1 VKEECDTAVAEA
13 NQKSATYALIVDLLE
28 KITGFQDEETF
39 IAQMLD
45 LFMVLFSP
53 ERTGFVPL
61 HGDSAGPVISRP
73 DGAYRGQDVRDMFLA
88 CQDEYLVSDDGT
100 GFFHQ
105 IRHDTD
111 LLGIMHIDT
120 VSSPDRL
127 HEYITLCHFVSLV
140 AGMVLAD
147 ARTRQKLLDTLQE
160 RDTETTE
167 RKRAES
173 ALILSNK
180 KISFLGSTTRHDIQN
195 QLMVILGNIA
205 LARVDVTDPAM
216 EEPLREIETAT
227 KTIRSLLDF
236 GRVYQEIG
244 SHGSQWQQIAEIISL
259 ADVPKGITLET
270 DLRDVSVYA
279 DPMLPKVFFNLLD
292 NSVKHG
298 EHVTRIRV
306 SQEQRQNGMIITWE
320 DDGTGIPAGEKER
333 IFERGVGKNTGL
345 GLFVI
350 HEILAITGITI
361 RETGEP
367 GKGARFEIL
376 VPAGAYRCDH
386 LPK

>member
-1 VKEECDTAVAEA
+1 V
-13 NQKSATYALIVDLLE
+13 
-28 KITGFQDEETF
+28 
-39 IAQMLD
+39 
-45 LFMVLFSP
+45 
-53 ERTGFVPL
+53 
-61 HGDSAGPVISRP
+61 
-73 DGAYRGQDVRDMFLA
+73 
-88 CQDEYLVSDDGT
+88 
-100 GFFHQ
+100 
-105 IRHDTD
+105 
-111 LLGIMHIDT
+111 HIDGL
-120 VSSPDRL
+120 SFPEHL
-127 HEYITLCHFVSLV
+127 HEYLNICHFVSQV
-140 AGMVLAD
+140 AGLSLAN
-147 ARTRQKLLDTLQE
+147 ARTYQKLTDTLGE
-160 RDTETTE
+160 RDTEISE
-167 RKRAES
+167 RKRAEG
-173 ALILSNK
+173 ALLLAKNK
-180 KISFLGSTTRHDIQN
+180 ITLLGSITRHDIQN

-259 ADVPKGITLET
+259 ADIPKGITLET
-270 DLRDVSVYA
+270 DLRDVSIYA

>member
-1 VKEECDTAVAEA
+1 MKEECDTAVVEA
-13 NQKSATYALIVDLLE
+13 NNKSATCALVVDLLG
-28 KITGFQDEETF
+28 KITGLKDEEAF

-53 ERTGFVPL
+53 ERSGFVPL
-61 HGDSAGPVISRP
+61 YGGSPGPVISKP
-73 DGAYRGQDVRDMFLA
+73 DGAYPGMDARDQFLA
-88 CQDEYLVSDDGT
+88 CQENYLVTGDGK

-105 IRHDTD
+105 VRYDTD
-111 LLGIMHIDT
+111 LLGIVHIDGI
-120 VSSPDRL
+120 SFPDRIA
-127 HEYITLCHFVSLV
+127 EYLTICHFVAQV
-140 AGMVLAD
+140 AGLSLAN
-147 ARTRQKLLDTLQE
+147 ARICQKLTDTQGE
-160 RDTETTE
+160 RDTEITE
-167 RKRAES
+167 RKRAEG
-173 ALILSNK
+173 ALLLAKNK
-180 KISFLGSTTRHDIQN
+180 ITLLGSITRHDIQN
-195 QLMVILGNIA
+195 HLMVILGNIA

-270 DLRDVSVYA
+270 DLRDVSIYA

-292 NSVKHG
+292 NTVKHG
-298 EHVTRIRV
+298 GQVTRIRV
-306 SQEQRQNGMIITWE
+306 SQEQRQNAVVIIWE
-320 DDGTGIPAGEKER
+320 DDGTGIPAGQKER

-345 GLFVI
+345 GLFLI
-350 HEILAITGITI
+350 REILAITGITI

>member
-1 VKEECDTAVAEA
+1 MKEDCDTAVAEA
-13 NQKSATYALIVDLLE
+13 NQKSATYALVVDLLG
-28 KITGFQDEETF
+28 KITGLKDEEAF

-53 ERTGFVPL
+53 ERTGFLPL
-61 HGDSAGPVISRP
+61 YGGSPGPVISKP
-73 DGAYRGQDVRDMFLA
+73 DGAYPGMDVRDQFLA
-88 CQDEYLVSDDGT
+88 CQDNYLVTGDGK
-100 GFFHQ
+100 GFFLQ
-105 IRHDTD
+105 VRYDAD
-111 LLGIMHIDT
+111 LLGIVHIDG
-120 VSSPDRL
+120 VSFPERIA
-127 HEYITLCHFVSLV
+127 EYLTICHFVAQV
-140 AGMVLAD
+140 AGLSLAN
-147 ARTRQKLLDTLQE
+147 ARTYQELTDTLGE
-160 RDTETTE
+160 RDTESTE
-167 RKRAES
+167 RKRAEG
-173 ALILSNK
+173 ALLLAKK
-180 KISFLGSTTRHDIQN
+180 KITLLGNITRHDIQN

-227 KTIRSLLDF
+227 KTIRSQLDF

-298 EHVTRIRV
+298 EHTTRIRV

-320 DDGTGIPAGEKER
+320 DDGTGIPAGEKEW
-333 IFERGVGKNTGL
+333 IFEHGVGKDTGL

-367 GKGARFEIL
+367 GKGARFELL